1 MNTTWLA
8 VLSSSLLT
16 SVMMAVITGLFVLRA
31 KKSEYINQHFK
42 ALVQRR
48 LNAYDEIELAIND
61 LKTTVL
67 GEDQRPYH
75 QPFATEES
83 WAKVCLM
90 LMNATA
96 HPLWLSNDIFA
107 RLRELNK
114 MVFQASANDRG
125 MIDFGQANYRAI
137 ALLREEIE
145 MLHARD
151 MLDLHNVK
159 KFLKSKQK
167 RVGFEQFDTRDGMG

>member
-1 MNTTWLA
+1 
-8 VLSSSLLT
+8 
-16 SVMMAVITGLFVLRA
+16 
-31 KKSEYINQHFK
+31 
-42 ALVQRR
+42 
-48 LNAYDEIELAIND
+48 
-61 LKTTVL
+61 
-67 GEDQRPYH
+67 
-75 QPFATEES
+75 
-83 WAKVCLM
+83 
-90 LMNATA
+90 
-96 HPLWLSNDIFA
+96 
-107 RLRELNK
+107 

-167 RVGFEQFDTRDGMG
+167 RVGFEQFDTRDGMNRIGRAVSA